1 MEIYKQGLKQG
12 LRFTTSWGILTIE
25 QLWSLNTTKLATIAK
40 DLNSKIEESTK
51 GSSVSFLDEA
61 STKVDE
67 TLQLSFDVV
76 KDIYLTKKKEIDDAK
91 DKASKKEH
99 NQKIMALI
107 VEKQEADL
115 KNKSLEELQ
124 AMIIS

>member
-40 DLNSKIEESTK
+40 DLNSKIEEATK

-67 TLQLSFDVV
+67 TLQLSFDIV

-115 KNKSLEELQ
+115 KNKSVEELQ

>member
-40 DLNSKIEESTK
+40 DLNSKIEEATK

-67 TLQLSFDVV
+67 TLQLSFDIV

-115 KNKSLEELQ
+115 KNKSVEELQ
-124 AMIIS
+124 AMIIN

>member
-25 QLWSLNTTKLATIAK
+25 QLWSLNTSKLATIAK
-40 DLNSKIEESTK
+40 DLNSKIEEATK
-51 GSSVSFLDEA
+51 GSSVSFLDES
-61 STKVDE
+61 STRVDE
-67 TLQLSFDVV
+67 TLQLSFDIV

-115 KNKSLEELQ
+115 KNKSVEELQ
-124 AMIIS
+124 AMIIN